1 MIRVTGL
8 RKHFGDSHILK
19 GIDFEVPPQTVL
31 GIIGASGSGKST
43 LLRCLNGLETI
54 DGGTIECDNVRLEAG
69 ISHADYRRRVKDL
82 RLKVGTVF
90 QHFYLFPHLSVLG
103 NIVEAP
109 VHVLRTPRKTAE
121 TEAYELLESVGLKT
135 AARRYPG
142 SLSGGE
148 QQRVAIA
155 RALAMHPALL
165 LLDEPTSALDPRRV
179 NSLRALLRT
188 FVDRGH
194 TMIIISHSMG
204 FLGGGPTTFCLW
216 MEDWSSN
223 TERQNK
229 SWSHP
234 GTRALRSFWNKLNRF
249 SLKVEAQFV
258 RCRSESRSIY
268 RSNWSRCLTLVILV
282 PNR

>member
-8 RKHFGDSHILK
+8 RKRFGNNEILK

-31 GIIGASGSGKST
+31 GVIGASGSGKST

-54 DGGTIECDNVRLEAG
+54 NGGTIECDNVRLEAG
-69 ISHADYRRRVKDL
+69 LSHADYRRRVKDL

-90 QHFYLFPHLSVLG
+90 QHFYLFPHLSVIG
-103 NIVEAP
+103 NIIEAP
-109 VHVLRTPRKTAE
+109 VHVLRTPKKTAE
-121 TEAYELLESVGLKT
+121 TEAYELLESVGLKQ

-165 LLDEPTSALDPRRV
+165 LLDEPTSALDPRRI

-188 FVDRGH
+188 FVERGH

-204 FLGGGPTTFCLW
+204 FLAGVSDNILFMEGGVAVEYGPTDEVLQAPKDARTKDFL
-216 MEDWSSN
+216 
-223 TERQNK
+223 
-229 SWSHP
+229 
-234 GTRALRSFWNKLNRF
+234 
-249 SLKVEAQFV
+249 
-258 RCRSESRSIY
+258 
-268 RSNWSRCLTLVILV
+268 LTADAAD
-282 PNR
+282 

>member
-8 RKHFGDSHILK
+8 RKRFGNSEILK

-31 GIIGASGSGKST
+31 GVIGASGSGKST

-54 DGGTIECDNVRLEAG
+54 NGGTIECDNVRLEAG
-69 ISHADYRRRVKDL
+69 LSHADYKRRVKDL

-90 QHFYLFPHLSVLG
+90 QHFYLFPHLSVVG
-103 NIVEAP
+103 NIIEAP
-109 VHVLRTPRKTAE
+109 VHVLHTPKKKAE
-121 TEAYELLESVGLKT
+121 TEAYELLESVGLRQ
-135 AARRYPG
+135 AAGRYPG

-204 FLGGGPTTFCLW
+204 FLNGVSDHILYMEGGVAVEYGPA
-216 MEDWSSN
+216 E
-223 TERQNK
+223 EV
-229 SWSHP
+229 
-234 GTRALRSFWNKLNRF
+234 LNSPKDDRTKDF
-249 SLKVEAQFV
+249 LKQAE
-258 RCRSESRSIY
+258 
-268 RSNWSRCLTLVILV
+268 
-282 PNR
+282 

>member
-8 RKHFGDSHILK
+8 RKRFGQNEILK
-19 GIDFEVPPQTVL
+19 GIDFEVPPKTVL
-31 GIIGASGSGKST
+31 GIMGASGSGKST

-54 DGGTIECDNVRLEAG
+54 NGGTIECDDVRLDASL
-69 ISHADYRRRVKDL
+69 SHSDYRKRVKDL

-90 QHFYLFPHLSVLG
+90 QHFYLFPHLSVIG
-103 NIVEAP
+103 NITEAP
-109 VHVLRTPRKTAE
+109 VHVLHTPKKNAE
-121 TEAYELLESVGLKT
+121 TEAYELLDSVGLKQ

-165 LLDEPTSALDPRRV
+165 LLDEPTSALDPRRI

-204 FLGGGPTTFCLW
+204 FLSGVADHVLFMDGGLVVEHGPTDEVMNAPKDQRTKDFL
-216 MEDWSSN
+216 SS
-223 TERQNK
+223 TEY
-229 SWSHP
+229 
-234 GTRALRSFWNKLNRF
+234 TD
-249 SLKVEAQFV
+249 
-258 RCRSESRSIY
+258 
-268 RSNWSRCLTLVILV
+268 
-282 PNR
+282 

>member
-8 RKHFGDSHILK
+8 RKRFGESEILK
-19 GIDFEVPPQTVL
+19 AIDFDVPPQTVL
-31 GIIGASGSGKST
+31 GVIGASGSGKST

-54 DGGTIECDNVRLEAG
+54 NGGTIECDNVRLEANL
-69 ISHADYRRRVKDL
+69 SHADYRKRVKDL

-109 VHVLRTPRKTAE
+109 VHVLHTPKKTAE
-121 TEAYELLESVGLKT
+121 TEAYELLESVGLKQ

-165 LLDEPTSALDPRRV
+165 LLDEPTSALDPRRI

-188 FVDRGH
+188 FVERGH

-204 FLGGGPTTFCLW
+204 FVGGVSDSVLFMEGGVAIEYGPTGEVL
-216 MEDWSSN
+216 
-223 TERQNK
+223 K
-229 SWSHP
+229 SPKDPRTKDFLLS
-234 GTRALRSFWNKLNRF
+234 ADS
-249 SLKVEAQFV
+249 AA
-258 RCRSESRSIY
+258 
-268 RSNWSRCLTLVILV
+268 
-282 PNR
+282 

>member
-8 RKHFGDSHILK
+8 RKRFGETEILK
-19 GIDFEVPPQTVL
+19 GIDFEVPPKTVL
-31 GIIGASGSGKST
+31 GVIGASGSGKST

-54 DGGTIECDNVRLEAG
+54 NGGTIECDDVRLEANL
-69 ISHADYRRRVKDL
+69 SHADYRRRIKDL

-90 QHFYLFPHLSVLG
+90 QHFYLFPHLSVVG
-103 NIVEAP
+103 NIIEAP
-109 VHVLRTPRKTAE
+109 VHVLKTPKKKAE
-121 TEAYELLESVGLKT
+121 TEAFELLESVGLRQ

-165 LLDEPTSALDPRRV
+165 LLDEPTSALDPRRMH
-179 NSLRALLRT
+179 SLRALLRT

-204 FLGGGPTTFCLW
+204 FLGGVADHILFLEGGHVVEHGPA
-216 MEDWSSN
+216 D
-223 TERQNK
+223 
-229 SWSHP
+229 
-234 GTRALRSFWNKLNRF
+234 AVLNAPRDDRT
-249 SLKVEAQFV
+249 KDFV
-258 RCRSESRSIY
+258 RQAE
-268 RSNWSRCLTLVILV
+268 
-282 PNR
+282 

>member
-8 RKHFGDSHILK
+8 RKRFGGSEILK
-19 GIDFEVPPQTVL
+19 EISFEVPPQTVL
-31 GIIGASGSGKST
+31 GVMGPSGSGKST

-54 DGGTIECDNVRLEAG
+54 SGGTIECDNVRLEAN

-90 QHFYLFPHLSVLG
+90 QHFHLFPHLSVLG
-103 NIVEAP
+103 NIIEAP
-109 VHVLRTPRKTAE
+109 THVLRTPKKKAE
-121 TEAYELLESVGLKT
+121 TEALELLESVGLAGT
-135 AARRYPG
+135 AKRYPG

-165 LLDEPTSALDPRRV
+165 LLDEPTSALDPRRI
-179 NSLRALLRT
+179 NSLRTLLRT

-204 FLGGGPTTFCLW
+204 FLGGVADNILFMEGGLVVENGPADQVL
-216 MEDWSSN
+216 SSPKDAR
-223 TERQNK
+223 TKDFLEQ
-229 SWSHP
+229 
-234 GTRALRSFWNKLNRF
+234 AD
-249 SLKVEAQFV
+249 
-258 RCRSESRSIY
+258 
-268 RSNWSRCLTLVILV
+268 
-282 PNR
+282 

>member
-8 RKHFGDSHILK
+8 RKRFGNSEILK
-19 GIDFEVPPQTVL
+19 GIDFDVPPQTVL
-31 GIIGASGSGKST
+31 GVIGASGSGKST

-54 DGGTIECDNVRLEAG
+54 NGGTIECDNVRLEAG
-69 ISHADYRRRVKDL
+69 LSHADYRRRVKDL

-90 QHFYLFPHLSVLG
+90 QHFYLFPHLSVIG
-103 NIVEAP
+103 NIIEAP
-109 VHVLRTPRKTAE
+109 VHVLRTPKKTAE
-121 TEAYELLESVGLKT
+121 TEAYELLESVGLKQ

-165 LLDEPTSALDPRRV
+165 LLDEPTSALDPRRI

-188 FVDRGH
+188 FVERGH

-204 FLGGGPTTFCLW
+204 FLAGVSDNILFMEGGVAVEYGPTDEVLQAPKDARTKDFL
-216 MEDWSSN
+216 
-223 TERQNK
+223 
-229 SWSHP
+229 
-234 GTRALRSFWNKLNRF
+234 
-249 SLKVEAQFV
+249 
-258 RCRSESRSIY
+258 
-268 RSNWSRCLTLVILV
+268 LTADAAD
-282 PNR
+282 

>member
-8 RKHFGDSHILK
+8 RKSFGEAHILR

-31 GIIGASGSGKST
+31 GIMGASGSGKST

-54 DGGTIECDNVRLEAG
+54 SGGTIECDAVRLEAG
-69 ISHADYRRRVKDL
+69 LSQADYRRRVKEL
-82 RLKVGTVF
+82 RLKIGTVF

-103 NIVEAP
+103 NLVEAP
-109 VHVLRTPRKTAE
+109 MHVLRTPKKKAE
-121 TEAYELLESVGLKT
+121 GEAYELLESVGLKQ

-165 LLDEPTSALDPRRV
+165 LLDEPTSALDPRRI

-204 FLGGGPTTFCLW
+204 FLGGVSDNIMFMEGGVVVEYGPTEEIL
-216 MEDWSSN
+216 
-223 TERQNK
+223 K
-229 SWSHP
+229 SP
-234 GTRALRSFWNKLNRF
+234 NDQRTRDFLEQA
-249 SLKVEAQFV
+249 E
-258 RCRSESRSIY
+258 
-268 RSNWSRCLTLVILV
+268 
-282 PNR
+282 

>member
-8 RKHFGDSHILK
+8 RKRFGDSEILK

-31 GIIGASGSGKST
+31 GVIGPSGSGKST

-54 DGGTIECDNVRLEAG
+54 TEGTIECDNVRLEG
-69 ISHADYRRRVKDL
+69 RLPHVDYRRRVKDL

-90 QHFYLFPHLSVLG
+90 QHFYLFPHLSVIG
-103 NIVEAP
+103 NIIEAP
-109 VHVLRTPRKTAE
+109 VHVLRTPKKTAE
-121 TEAYELLESVGLKT
+121 KEAYELLDSVGLKQ

-165 LLDEPTSALDPRRV
+165 LLDEPTSALDPRRI
-179 NSLRALLRT
+179 NSLRSLLRT

-204 FLGGGPTTFCLW
+204 FLQGVSDNILFMEGGVAVEFGPTEEV
-216 MEDWSSN
+216 M
-223 TERQNK
+223 K
-229 SWSHP
+229 SP
-234 GTRALRSFWNKLNRF
+234 KDTRTKDFLLSADS
-249 SLKVEAQFV
+249 AD
-258 RCRSESRSIY
+258 
-268 RSNWSRCLTLVILV
+268 
-282 PNR
+282 

>member
-8 RKHFGDSHILK
+8 RKRFGNNEILK

-31 GIIGASGSGKST
+31 GVIGASGSGKST

-54 DGGTIECDNVRLEAG
+54 NGGMIECDGVRLEANL
-69 ISHADYRRRVKDL
+69 SHAEYRKRVKDL

-90 QHFYLFPHLSVLG
+90 QHFYLFPHLSVVG
-103 NIVEAP
+103 NIIEAP
-109 VHVLRTPRKTAE
+109 VHVLHTPKKNAE
-121 TEAYELLESVGLKT
+121 TEAYELLESVGLKQL
-135 AARRYPG
+135 ARRYPG

-165 LLDEPTSALDPRRV
+165 LMDEPTSALDPRRI
-179 NSLRALLRT
+179 NSLRTLLRT

-204 FLGGGPTTFCLW
+204 FLGGVADHILFMEGGLVVEHGPTQEVMNSPKDVRTKDFL
-216 MEDWSSN
+216 S
-223 TERQNK
+223 Q
-229 SWSHP
+229 
-234 GTRALRSFWNKLNRF
+234 
-249 SLKVEAQFV
+249 VE
-258 RCRSESRSIY
+258 
-268 RSNWSRCLTLVILV
+268 
-282 PNR
+282 